1 MASEAKLHSDS
12 DRGREQFLSKIKLLK
27 KKKFTWVLVKFQGLG
42 ISGIKVHRITRIHNR
57 ILRTRFDDKL
67 DLILD
72 RDDISELTQ
81 YVQMNTWGDEFFFL
95 FVFFPKSVWY
105 QMLQSDLF

>member
-12 DRGREQFLSKIKLLK
+12 DRGREQFLSKIKLL

-81 YVQMNTWGDEFFFL
+81 YVQMNTWGDEFFFC
-95 FVFFPKSVWY
+95 FFFFPKSVWY

>member
-1 MASEAKLHSDS
+1 MDLIGGKMARVFWTNHMAKYSRTEGICDYFRH
-12 DRGREQFLSKIKLLK
+12 F
-27 KKKFTWVLVKFQGLG
+27 LVKFQGLG

-81 YVQMNTWGDEFFFL
+81 YVQMNT
-95 FVFFPKSVWY
+95 
-105 QMLQSDLF
+105 